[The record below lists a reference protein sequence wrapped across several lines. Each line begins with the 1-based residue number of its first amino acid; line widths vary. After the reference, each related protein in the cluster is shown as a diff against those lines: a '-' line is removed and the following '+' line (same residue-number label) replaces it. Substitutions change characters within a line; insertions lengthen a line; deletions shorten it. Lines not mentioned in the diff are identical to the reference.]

1 MMSYL
6 QLYSIG
12 LCINYV
18 YLSVGKA
25 HKKVQVE
32 PTKFA
37 SKGFSCS
44 GLDSTGQGPCVLD
57 HLYN

>member
-37 SKGFSCS
+37 KKGI
-44 GLDSTGQGPCVLD
+44 
-57 HLYN
+57 